1 MILVL
6 LHQTNRVAK
15 KTYFG
20 KTVLY
25 RVDVHTTHA
34 PISLTG
40 HTVQMSPHSLEGREE
55 TDQAVPLH
63 WTIDHCVRTVHKSKF
78 IDKHHG
84 RGGILHR
91 LVLLK

>member
-34 PISLTG
+34 PISLTR
-40 HTVQMSPHSLEGREE
+40 HTVQMSPHSLEGRGKKQ
-55 TDQAVPLH
+55 TKLSPYIGQLTTA
-63 WTIDHCVRTVHKSKF
+63 
-78 IDKHHG
+78 
-84 RGGILHR
+84 
-91 LVLLK
+91 